1 MKNKEGGYSMAEAK
15 TEKPKAAAKPATKPK
30 AEKPKAEKPKAE
42 TPQPKKHNPNLERIF
57 CNGCKNCKVERVQG
71 LIIATCKDGCE
82 LATVRRQGMA
92 YFVRLD
98 EKCKNYH

>member
-1 MKNKEGGYSMAEAK
+1 MKNKEGGYNMAEAK
-15 TEKPKAAAKPATKPK
+15 QEKPKAAAKPK
-30 AEKPKAEKPKAE
+30 AEKPKQEKPKTE

-92 YFVRLD
+92 YFIRLD